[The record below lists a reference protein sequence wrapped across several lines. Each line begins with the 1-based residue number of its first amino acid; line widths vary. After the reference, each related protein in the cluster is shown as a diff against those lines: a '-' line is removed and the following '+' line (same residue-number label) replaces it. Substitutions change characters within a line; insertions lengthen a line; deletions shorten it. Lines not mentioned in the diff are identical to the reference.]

1 MRHASKSAALAIA
14 LVGPVAWAAC
24 DKPVYLTFD
33 TGHME
38 VAPLIAEVLQR
49 QAVRVTFLPPMSA
62 PK

>member
-38 VAPLIAEVLQR
+38 VAP
-49 QAVRVTFLPPMSA
+49 
-62 PK
+62 